1 MGSFRKKHY
10 RSYRSKNTRKSNIKR
25 WSKNARKSRSKRHII
40 KRLGK
45 KLVLAGMKD
54 AVFTKKQMVE
64 TVNKAVINVMD
75 KMLRA
80 ARAADEAADKAVD
93 GLNRKE
99 RAEKAYASREW
110 VEGEEERAVK
120 VKVKAMA
127 ADAVLTAVQETVK
140 TAAASEAQ
148 AAERKAETMFTGA
161 IVVEMVNTAV
171 NRAVEAVANAAEAKA
186 RIAVSQAD
194 VALAAATVVR
204 TAGVKAAEMLAAAA
218 EAEEDP
224 YSAG

>member
-1 MGSFRKKHY
+1 MGSFKKK
-10 RSYRSKNTRKSNIKR
+10 RYRSKNTRKFNIKR
-25 WSKNARKSRSKRHII
+25 WSKNARKSRSKRHNSKRHRI
-40 KRLGK
+40 KIFGK

-54 AVFTKKQMVE
+54 AVFTKEQMVE
-64 TVNKAVINVMD
+64 TVNKAVSNVMA

-80 ARAADEAADKAVD
+80 ARAADEATDKAVD

-99 RAEKAYASREW
+99 RAESAYASREW
-110 VEGEEERAVK
+110 VEGAPARAVE
-120 VKVKAMA
+120 VKVKATA
-127 ADAVLTAVQETVK
+127 ANAVLKAVQETVE
-140 TAAASEAQ
+140 TAAAAEAQ
-148 AAERKAETMFTGA
+148 AVEREAETMFTRA

-186 RIAVSQAD
+186 KMAVAISRAD

-204 TAGVKAAEMLAAAA
+204 TAGMRAAA
-218 EAEEDP
+218 EAAEDL

>member
-1 MGSFRKKHY
+1 MASFKK
-10 RSYRSKNTRKSNIKR
+10 KR
-25 WSKNARKSRSKRHII
+25 NRSKNARKSSSKRHRSKRHNSKRHII

-127 ADAVLTAVQETVK
+127 ADAVLKAVQETVK
-140 TAAASEAQ
+140 TVAASEAQ
-148 AAERKAETMFTGA
+148 AVEREAETMFTSA

-171 NRAVEAVANAAEAKA
+171 NRAVEAVANVAEAKA
-186 RIAVSQAD
+186 ALAVSRAD

-204 TAGVKAAEMLAAAA
+204 TAGVKAVA
-218 EAEEDP
+218 EAVEDL